1 MAIIETL
8 SKAAVDVAKSVGTRV
23 VVFLAEPPAEVEE
36 SLVST
41 TDLTLVIVGPVFDVK
56 HPRRIRLSIPPNL
69 DLESTLNLVSA
80 FLIEQQLVKEGE
92 SFVYITSEI
101 LGVRTVKRNLF
112 AMNGFFAQAQ
122 SVVQRLLEI
131 AIELSI
137 EGREGY
143 PVGTLFV
150 VGDVKNV
157 LKHSHSM
164 LPNPFRGHKIN
175 VLDRDS
181 KEIIKEFAQLDGAFI
196 VSSRGRIVSAG
207 VYLEVDPKG
216 LDLRLPPG
224 LGTRHIAAAGI
235 TKLTKATAISLS
247 ESGTIRIFKNGMMLL
262 EYNPRM
268 KY

>member
-1 MAIIETL
+1 MTMVDVL
-8 SKAAVDVAKSVGTRV
+8 STAAVEVARRIRARV
-23 VVFLAEPPAEVEE
+23 LVFLTEPPKETEE
-36 SLVST
+36 ELLSG
-41 TDLTLVIVGPVFDVK
+41 TDLTLVVVGPVFDVK
-56 HPRRIRLSIPPNL
+56 NPRLMRLSIPPNL

-80 FLIEQQLVKEGE
+80 FLMEQQLVKEGE
-92 SFVYITSEI
+92 SFVYVASDA
-101 LGVRTVKRNLF
+101 LGVKTVKKNLF
-112 AMNGFFAQAQ
+112 AMNGFFSQAQ

-137 EGREGY
+137 EGREGH
-143 PVGTLFV
+143 PIGTLFV

-157 LKHSHSM
+157 IKHSHSM

-175 VLDRDS
+175 VLDRNS

-196 VSSRGRIVSAG
+196 ISSRGRIVSAG
-207 VYLEVDPKG
+207 VYLEVDPRG
-216 LDLRLPPG
+216 LNLRLPPG